1 MVDVDL
7 AAAFAGTLF
16 MPDKEFL
23 NSRSPVLLAD
33 GQAMAYI
40 QWSTWTQRFS
50 VLDAA
55 GGTVAECRPQGVLRK
70 RFIVRAVPSGRVL
83 VDLKPGAFR
92 PFNGAELTVSGHPLR
107 VRQASMWS
115 DRRFEFYAG
124 ERLVGR
130 IQPTTGVFT
139 LRPDSYA
146 FELPAPMLSGLEA
159 VSLAQVVRTVARGLR
174 QASAASSG
182 GGAG

>member
-1 MVDVDL
+1 
-7 AAAFAGTLF
+7 

-33 GQAMAYI
+33 GRTAGYI

-50 VLDAA
+50 VLDAS
-55 GGTVAECRPQGVLRK
+55 GEVVAECRPQGVFR
-70 RFIVRAVPSGRVL
+70 RRYIVLAVPSGRTL

-92 PFNGAELTVSGHPLR
+92 PFNGAELTVAGHPIR
-107 VRQASMWS
+107 VRQVSMWS

-130 IQPTTGVFT
+130 IQPTTGVFSF
-139 LRPDSYA
+139 RPDSYA
-146 FELPAPMLSGLEA
+146 FEVPVAGFSGLEA
-159 VSLAQVVRTVARGLR
+159 ISLAQAVRTVARGLR
-174 QASAASSG
+174 QAHAASSSSS
-182 GGAG
+182 

>member
-1 MVDVDL
+1 MVLVDL
-7 AAAFAGTLF
+7 AAAFTGTLF

-33 GQAMAYI
+33 GRSVAYI
-40 QWSTWTQRFS
+40 QWSNWTQRFS

-55 GGTVAECRPQGVLRK
+55 GRLVAECRPQGVFRR
-70 RFIVRAVPSGRVL
+70 RFIVLAMPGGRTL
-83 VDLKPGAFR
+83 VDLRPGAFR

-107 VRQASMWS
+107 LRQVSLWS

-130 IQPTTGVFT
+130 IQPTTGVFSF
-139 LRPDSYA
+139 RPDSYA
-146 FELPAPMLSGLEA
+146 FELSQPMMSGLEA
-159 VSLAQVVRTVARGLR
+159 ISLAQAVRSVARGLR
-174 QASAASSG
+174 QSSAATSASS
-182 GGAG
+182 

>member
-1 MVDVDL
+1 MDL
-7 AAAFAGTLF
+7 AAAFTGTLF

-33 GQAMAYI
+33 GQTAAYV

-50 VLDAA
+50 ILDASGA
-55 GGTVAECRPQGVLRK
+55 MVAECRPQGIFRR
-70 RFIVRAVPSGRVL
+70 RFLVHATPSGRTL

-107 VRQASMWS
+107 IRQSSMWS

-124 ERLVGR
+124 ERLVGS
-130 IQPTTGVFT
+130 IQPTTGVFSF
-139 LRPDSYA
+139 RPDSYA
-146 FELPAPMLSGLEA
+146 FELPVAAMSGLEA
-159 VSLAQVVRTVARGLR
+159 ISLAQAVRAVARGLR
-174 QASAASSG
+174 QAHASSSAA
-182 GGAG
+182 GA